1 MTWRVISILAV
12 VWCAST
18 AQAALVPNDPDFPVA
33 WHATKIGLPAA
44 WDLST
49 GNASTIV
56 AVLDTG
62 VIANQPDFAGRV
74 LPPLSTTGTPPMDGT
89 ANHHGTWVTSTLAAQ
104 IDNGLGS
111 VGVGNFTI
119 LPITVT
125 NELGHNSS
133 DWIADGIRLAA
144 DSGARVINVSIG
156 TLSYGRLDAAAEYA
170 RSKGALT
177 FVAAGNSNA
186 RETRSDYDNLIF
198 VSGTN
203 RDDARWVTAGGG
215 TGSTWGPFVD
225 LSAPAVDI
233 RVAAPSLPEGY
244 GWISGTSF
252 ASPLAAGA
260 AALAFS
266 INPDLTPDQ
275 VEALLYETAV
285 DLGAPGWDE
294 VFGHGRLD
302 VSALAAAASVPEPGF
317 AFTVILAT
325 PLLLR
330 RRSPRR

>member
-1 MTWRVISILAV
+1 MTWRVVSILAV
-12 VWCAST
+12 ACCAST
-18 AQAALVPNDPDFPVA
+18 AQAALIPNDPDFPVA

-44 WDLST
+44 WDFST
-49 GNASTIV
+49 GNAATIV

-62 VIANQPDFAGRV
+62 VIATTPDFAGRV
-74 LPPLSTTGTPPMDGT
+74 LPPLSTTGTPPMDGV

-104 IDNGLGS
+104 INNGLGS
-111 VGVGNFTI
+111 VGVGNFSV

-125 NELGHNSS
+125 DELGHNSS
-133 DWIADGIRLAA
+133 DWIASGIRLAA

-186 RETRSDYDNLIF
+186 REARTDYDNLIF

-203 RDDARWVTAGGG
+203 RDDGRWVTAGGG

-225 LSAPAVDI
+225 LSAPAQDI
-233 RVAAPSLPEGY
+233 RVAAPSLTDGY

-266 INPDLTPDQ
+266 INPNLTADQ
-275 VEALLYETAV
+275 VEQLLYSTAV

-294 VFGHGRLD
+294 IYGHGRID
-302 VSALAAAASVPEPGF
+302 VGALAAAASVPEP
-317 AFTVILAT
+317 
-325 PLLLR
+325 
-330 RRSPRR
+330 